1 MPNHEGA
8 ESSFPKTGLMAAL
21 VIPAL
26 AVSLVWAG
34 PQRDQHPLE
43 QMEQHNF
50 DLAAVRS
57 VPAPTTA
64 PSGCSNV
71 AAGSSVDV
79 KVIREVRERYE
90 DDAQQILS
98 EHQVNVSQSG
108 NDIIVTTEVSDRA
121 RDRWNDEYRNTR
133 LRVRFEIS
141 VPRDYNVDLE
151 TAGGNIKV
159 DDLNGDLRSETAGG
173 NLDFGN
179 ISGTIWAHT
188 AGGNITLEGSSG
200 SADVSTSGGNIT
212 IGDVD
217 GDVDAETS
225 GGSIRIER
233 AGGEVHASTA
243 GGNIEVR
250 EVGGTIKATTSG
262 GNVSATITRQPAGD
276 CRLSTSAGTVTVT
289 LAEGIAVDV
298 DARTS
303 IGGVSSDFSID
314 GTVGRNSIRGSINGG
329 GPELHLRTSAG
340 SIRIRRS

>member
-43 QMEQHNF
+43 QKEHHNF

-141 VPRDYNVDLE
+141 VPRDYNVDL
-151 TAGGNIKV
+151 
-159 DDLNGDLRSETAGG
+159 DTAGG

-217 GDVDAETS
+217 GDVAAETS
-225 GGSIRIER
+225 CGSIRIER

-243 GGNIEVR
+243 GGNIEGR

>member
-1 MPNHEGA
+1 MK
-8 ESSFPKTGLMAAL
+8 KTFVTTAVMAAL
-21 VIPAL
+21 ALVGAHPAP
-26 AVSLVWAG
+26 AT
-34 PQRDQHPLE
+34 E
-43 QMEQHNF
+43 
-50 DLAAVRS
+50 
-57 VPAPTTA
+57 PAPTQDNVERSFNVGRGGTLQIDA
-64 PSGCSNV
+64 SFGSIEVSTSG
-71 AAGSSVDV
+71 GSSVDV

-90 DDAQQILS
+90 DDAQQILA

-121 RDRWNDEYRNTR
+121 RDRWNDEYRNTP

-151 TAGGNIKV
+151 TAGGNIEV

-179 ISGTIWAHT
+179 ISGTVWAHT
-188 AGGNITLEGSSG
+188 AGGNITNFIPIDIKVRG
-200 SADVSTSGGNIT
+200 VT
-212 IGDVD
+212 IGDID
-217 GDVDAETS
+217 GNVDAETS

-243 GGNIEVR
+243 GGNIEVK
-250 EVGGTIKATTSG
+250 EVGGTIEATTSG
-262 GNVSATITRQPAGD
+262 GNVSATITRQPSGD

-303 IGGVSSDFSID
+303 IGSVASDFSID

-340 SIRIRRS
+340 NIRIRRS

>member
-1 MPNHEGA
+1 MK
-8 ESSFPKTGLMAAL
+8 KTFVTTAVMAAL
-21 VIPAL
+21 ALVGAHPAP
-26 AVSLVWAG
+26 AT
-34 PQRDQHPLE
+34 E
-43 QMEQHNF
+43 
-50 DLAAVRS
+50 
-57 VPAPTTA
+57 PAPTQDNVERSFNVGRGGTLQIDA
-64 PSGCSNV
+64 SFGSIEVSTSG
-71 AAGSSVDV
+71 GSSVDV

-90 DDAQQILS
+90 DDAQQILA

-121 RDRWNDEYRNTR
+121 RDRWNDEYRNTP

-151 TAGGNIKV
+151 TAGGNIEV

-179 ISGTIWAHT
+179 ISGTVWAHT

-217 GDVDAETS
+217 GNVDAETS

-243 GGNIEVR
+243 GGNIEVK
-250 EVGGTIKATTSG
+250 EVGGTIEATTSG
-262 GNVSATITRQPAGD
+262 GNVSATITRQPSGD

-303 IGGVSSDFSID
+303 IGNVASDFSID

-340 SIRIRRS
+340 NIRIRRS